1 MSTLNIYRLL
11 SLPVEPAASSV
22 YIVPSGIE
30 DLVDLYV
37 TGDDKSV
44 VYRTVG
50 IPDIQAAIQ
59 TALGDY
65 VPNESAAAGKLVN
78 PLTLNL
84 TGDVTGTATFDGSE
98 GQVTLNTTVVNS
110 GGGGAPA
117 EIPEGTLL
125 AEAFYTPPE
134 DPLDYETIA
143 LNLFANGKYVPKNLS
158 TQGDTYFT
166 LPKNTVIRLTGSVTA
181 GAIDAEEVSGFQ
193 YGTWDVNLTMICT
206 GQNDLSL
213 VEDTI
218 TSTIIAGDYA
228 AAPWELTINT
238 RTGYGDPDGV
248 SDFSF
253 TLFTGST
260 PTLPVHVK
268 ASFQMSYLEVPSA

>member
-1 MSTLNIYRLL
+1 MPTLSIYRLL
-11 SLPVEPAASSV
+11 SLPVELAASSV

-65 VPNESAAAGKLVN
+65 VPSEAATAGKLVN

-84 TGDVTGTATFDGSE
+84 TGDVTGVATFDGSE
-98 GQVTLNTTVVNS
+98 GRVTLNTTVVNGGS
-110 GGGGAPA
+110 GGVT

-125 AEAFYTPPE
+125 AEAFYIPPE
-134 DPLDYETIA
+134 DPLDIEPVV

-158 TQGDTYFT
+158 TQGNTYFK
-166 LPKNTVIRLTGSVTA
+166 LPKNTVIRLTGSVIA
-181 GAIDAEEVSGFQ
+181 AAIDVQEVSGFQ
-193 YGTWDVNLTMICT
+193 YGSWDVNVAMICT

-218 TSTIIAGDYA
+218 SSTAIAGDYA
-228 AAPWELTINT
+228 DAPWELTIDT

-248 SDFSF
+248 SYFGF
-253 TLFTGST
+253 TLFTGTT
-260 PTLPVHVK
+260 PTLPIHVK
-268 ASFQMSYLEVPSA
+268 ASFQMSYLEVPSI